1 MSHDRGCYCGR
12 EKYEYFEC
20 PDTNCAKRITNYLGT
35 GGLFNPELMD
45 HDKVR
50 DLLRDC
56 RKELEGLKEKYD
68 KLDEMYKIKSKSH
81 AERLGDLSKV
91 NTENYLLGEKI
102 KKMALDSLTAEGQL
116 NEEIERLKEKCDKQ
130 ANILRQLTPEKI
142 PGIKFI
148 HAEIG
153 TKDLNG
159 MPEYLI
165 MVPSYGSDV
174 TYIYERKDVEK

>member
-1 MSHDRGCYCGR
+1 MSHDRGCHCGR

-20 PDTNCAKRITNYLGT
+20 SDTNCAKRITNYLGT

-56 RKELEGLKEKYD
+56 RKELEDLKD
-68 KLDEMYKIKSKSH
+68 
-81 AERLGDLSKV
+81 
-91 NTENYLLGEKI
+91 KI

-148 HAEIG
+148 HAEVG